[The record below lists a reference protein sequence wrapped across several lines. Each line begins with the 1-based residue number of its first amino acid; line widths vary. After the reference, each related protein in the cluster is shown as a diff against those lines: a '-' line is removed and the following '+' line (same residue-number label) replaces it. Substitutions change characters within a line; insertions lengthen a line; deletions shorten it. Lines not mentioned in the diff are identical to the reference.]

1 MGESTNGGVAG
12 VADDGF
18 SLVEL
23 MVAVVIFGV
32 FLTILVT
39 SIVGVTR
46 ASTRA
51 SVIANTAT
59 GALSVFQGMD
69 RQIRYAD
76 SINYPGKSGTG
87 ASYVEFRTPASS
99 SSTGVTICT
108 QYRFVPTT
116 QVIQSRTWPD
126 VAGATATPWI
136 TGVSNIVDDGGAFY
150 PFRLIAA
157 TNAGSQM
164 QQLVLT
170 IDGGNSPI
178 AGAAIS
184 TTFVARNSSIQSPSN
199 ASANT
204 ANTSDTPVCLSDLG
218 SGARP

>member
-1 MGESTNGGVAG
+1 MVDATRTEGRLGSDE
-12 VADDGF
+12 GF

-23 MVAVVIFGV
+23 MIAVVIFGI
-32 FLTILVT
+32 FMTILVT

-76 SINYPGKSGTG
+76 SINYPGKSAAGI
-87 ASYVEFRTPASS
+87 SYVEFRTPATSS
-99 SSTGVTICT
+99 ATGSTLCT
-108 QYRFVPTT
+108 QYSFNPTT
-116 QVIQSRTWPD
+116 KVIQSRTWPD
-126 VAGATATPWI
+126 APSATATPWV

-184 TTFVARNSSIQSPSN
+184 TTFVARNSSIKSPSN
-199 ASANT
+199 ASVNT
-204 ANTSDTPVCLSDLG
+204 ANVSDTPVCLSDLG
-218 SGARP
+218 TGARP